1 MDFKK
6 FASGAGTLFNRAK
19 QYTEEKLGQAEKTD
33 FDAPFE
39 MLLDRAEKTK
49 NWTEKILKQTET
61 VLTPNP
67 SARVE
72 EFVYE
77 KVQGSKPQRMLEN
90 DVLGQHMIDAGN
102 DFGPGTAY
110 GSSLVKCGQ
119 TQQKLGQA
127 KRDLLQATTNNFL
140 QQLKAFLDTDVKT
153 FQKERKTLETMR
165 LDLDAAKAKLRRC
178 KTQTA
183 KEGAEAEVRVAQAEF
198 DRQVEVTRLLLEGIS
213 STHAH
218 HLHCL
223 QDFIEAQATYYA
235 QCHQYMTDLQKQ
247 LGSEK
252 H

>member
-6 FASGAGTLFNRAK
+6 LASGAGTLFNRAK

-102 DFGPGTAY
+102 DFGPGTSY
-110 GSSLVKCGQ
+110 GSALVKCGQ

-127 KRDLLQATTNNFL
+127 KRDFIQATTNNFL

-153 FQKERKTLETMR
+153 LQKERKTLETLR

-178 KTQTA
+178 KA
-183 KEGAEAEVRVAQAEF
+183 PAGKVSAEAEVRVAQAEF

-223 QDFIEAQATYYA
+223 HDLIEAQATYYA
-235 QCHQYMTDLQKQ
+235 QCHQYMTDLQKS
-247 LGSEK
+247 LGSEQ